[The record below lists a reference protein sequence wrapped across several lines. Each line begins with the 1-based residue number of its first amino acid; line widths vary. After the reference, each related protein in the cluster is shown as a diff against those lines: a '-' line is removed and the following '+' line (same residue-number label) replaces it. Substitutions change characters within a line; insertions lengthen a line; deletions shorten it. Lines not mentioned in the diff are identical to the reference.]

1 MLSTII
7 KPWIEKG
14 DIMPKVEK
22 IYTATIEVSSCMEAY
37 VLKAK
42 NIDDALNIFTT
53 FDTQFPL
60 KIQRVLTKEEKEI
73 VAIDNEGYTITIQE
87 ADFDKVK
94 VFFIGSHEG

>member
-1 MLSTII
+1 MST
-7 KPWIEKG
+7 
-14 DIMPKVEK
+14 VEK
-22 IYTATIEVSSCMEAY
+22 IYTVTSEVSSCMEAY

-42 NIDDALNIFTT
+42 NIDDALNIFAT

-60 KIQRVLTKEEKEI
+60 KIQSVLTKKEKKI
-73 VAIDNEGYTITIQE
+73 VAIDNQGYTITIQE